1 MSSFTKLC
9 RLCLKKCRPNDNY
22 EDLGHDYSIRCK
34 VAIQEIFNIIVSFT
48 RLFGCFSWLKFIFCL
63 FQNGNTTFPSKV
75 CIDCSQKVLL
85 FYDYFVVVQK
95 NQEIL
100 LNGING
106 SSGDILQNA
115 RPITSFLNP
124 LSKRNHYTSIPSAN
138 LFEIGG
144 TSGAAEMDIDNSID
158 TFRNADV
165 ETKPEVFSTPKPF
178 LTFEERKAIEEKIKM
193 IKDNMTDDEK
203 IKIFYGL
210 QCTTC
215 NTSVE
220 FNKLVEYEEH
230 CLKQHDVVVTS
241 FMCCK
246 TKIKRE
252 FLIDHIEYHLGTPA
266 VRVLRS
272 RNQTMGPSSVYN
284 NLETNNGSVSLNNGT
299 TSVEGDERSSATE
312 SGPYK
317 FPCSRCERS
326 YMVKSSLKRHM
337 TISHGYTCDVCD
349 KTFDDD
355 IKLKKHQFIFH
366 STDGPFKC
374 NMCGSDH
381 ETRRQLYNH
390 KRWHTRQLNAV
401 NPMALSLDDDE
412 NIHDLTAASDKTTNE
427 DQNPILDDPRM
438 FKCSLCSGSFHSNRN
453 LKIHMSLKHK
463 KTIVLMGKSI
473 KKRYVS
479 PFKQK
484 VDLPKLR
491 CKVCG
496 FLSLYRQNLKR
507 HIRLRHPESAETE
520 EDVLALFEDTS
531 ANDQENQ
538 ETVAEEDEDPVE
550 MQDEDNELANKSTEN
565 MQVSQIKEEQEDSM
579 NMFQC
584 LSNSLLS

>member
-1 MSSFTKLC
+1 M
-9 RLCLKKCRPNDNY
+9 
-22 EDLGHDYSIRCK
+22 
-34 VAIQEIFNIIVSFT
+34 
-48 RLFGCFSWLKFIFCL
+48 
-63 FQNGNTTFPSKV
+63 
-75 CIDCSQKVLL
+75 

-100 LNGING
+100 LNGINMVAG
-106 SSGDILQNA
+106 SSGGHNEIVHSSRTFQSL
-115 RPITSFLNP
+115 FNP
-124 LSKRNHYTSIPSAN
+124 LSKRNHYTAIPSSN
-138 LFEIGG
+138 IFEIGG
-144 TSGAAEMDIDNSID
+144 TSGLAEMDIDNSIEG
-158 TFRNADV
+158 FRGSDIDQ
-165 ETKPEVFSTPKPF
+165 KPDIFSTPKPF

-230 CLKQHDVVVTS
+230 CLKEHDIEVTS

-252 FLIDHIEYHLGTPA
+252 FLIDHIEYHLGAPA

-272 RNQTMGPSSVYN
+272 RGQTSHIYN
-284 NLETNNGSVSLNNGT
+284 SHDANNGSMLNG
-299 TSVEGDERSSATE
+299 SAEGDRQNVTDP
-312 SGPYK
+312 GPYK
-317 FPCSRCERS
+317 FPCTRCERS

-337 TISHGYTCDVCD
+337 TISHGFTCEDCD

-355 IKLKKHQFIFH
+355 AKLKKHQFIFH

-374 NMCGSDH
+374 NICASEHD
-381 ETRRQLYNH
+381 TRRQLYNH
-390 KRWHTRQLNAV
+390 KRWHTRQTNAI
-401 NPMALSLDDDE
+401 NPIALSLDDDSNVE
-412 NIHDLTAASDKTTNE
+412 DLTGISEKSPAE
-427 DQNPILDDPRM
+427 DQTPIEDARV
-438 FKCSLCSGSFHSNRN
+438 FKCTLCSGAFHSNRN

-463 KTIVLMGKSI
+463 KLAVLVGKSI

-484 VDLPKLR
+484 LDSPKLR
-491 CKVCG
+491 CKICG
-496 FLSLYRQNLKR
+496 FLSMYRQNLKR
-507 HIRLRHPESAETE
+507 HIRIRHPEQADTE
-520 EDVLALFEDTS
+520 EKILELFEDTS
-531 ANDQENQ
+531 TKGQENS
-538 ETVAEEDEDPVE
+538 ETLEDESGAMEDEGHENE
-550 MQDEDNELANKSTEN
+550 MNEHATEN
-565 MQVSQIKEEQEDSM
+565 NRINVAQIKEEQEDSM
-579 NMFQC
+579 NMFAC